1 MFLGQHSHT
10 IDEKGRLIIPAR
22 YREQLDSGAYITH
35 GFEQNLIV
43 MTASHFERICQRLN
57 QTSLTDLS
65 ARQLRRLM
73 FSKRRPPPI

>member
-1 MFLGQHSHT
+1 VERRLIRRSVVLSKVENMFLGQHSHT

-43 MTASHFERICQRLN
+43 MTASHFERICQ
-57 QTSLTDLS
+57 TS
-65 ARQLRRLM
+65 
-73 FSKRRPPPI
+73 